1 MPTYRGFYSY
11 ISGFLYAGIPIY
23 KTSTSA
29 VEQLWNFQNVEYT
42 EITNN
47 KMTAAFAINSNTAEA
62 ESLTDKLHL
71 DDHSDQM
78 GSRIGLV

>member
-1 MPTYRGFYSY
+1 MQ
-11 ISGFLYAGIPIY
+11 GFLYAGIPIN

-29 VEQLWNFQNVEYT
+29 MKQLWNFQHVEYT

-47 KMTAAFAINSNTAEA
+47 KMTAASAINSNTAEA
-62 ESLTDKLHL
+62 ESLTNKLHL
-71 DDHSDQM
+71 DDHGDQM

>member
-1 MPTYRGFYSY
+1 MQ
-11 ISGFLYAGIPIY
+11 GFLHAGIPIY
-23 KTSTSA
+23 KISTSA
-29 VEQLWNFQNVEYT
+29 AKQPWNFQNVEYPET
-42 EITNN
+42 TNN

-62 ESLTDKLHL
+62 ESLTNKLHL